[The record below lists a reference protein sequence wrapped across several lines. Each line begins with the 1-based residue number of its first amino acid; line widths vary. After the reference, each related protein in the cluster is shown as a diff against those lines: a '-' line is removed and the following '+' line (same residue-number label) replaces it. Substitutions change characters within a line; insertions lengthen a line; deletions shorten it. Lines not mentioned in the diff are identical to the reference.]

1 MNQEFSQKLQKE
13 ANETFYP
20 SKKLRRT
27 VYLLPSM
34 FTVGN
39 LFAGFFATIATLS
52 GHYQSAA
59 IAIGIAVVLDGLDG
73 RVARMAN
80 ATSDFGLQL
89 DSLAD
94 VISFGVAPA
103 VLVYSWGLG
112 ELGNFARLSAFVFVT
127 CGAMRLARFNVQNKN
142 LKSFAGLPIPAGA
155 GFMAATVHIFDIPPD
170 SAMFKLYLVAIMYLI
185 SFLMISTVR
194 YPALKQLNLG
204 HGRSH
209 LLILLL
215 AILVAAVVLFSQQ
228 VLMTIAAVYVAS
240 GPVVK
245 IYHLMRRTP
254 ERGRLMAK
262 QADR

>member
-1 MNQEFSQKLQKE
+1 VNQEDGLNLRRE
-13 ANETFYP
+13 AEEVFCP
-20 SKKLRRT
+20 PKKLRRT

-39 LFAGFFATIATLS
+39 LFAGFFAVIATLN
-52 GHYQSAA
+52 GNYQSAA

-103 VLVYSWGLG
+103 VLIYSWGLA
-112 ELGNFARLSAFVFVT
+112 ELDNFARLSAFVFVT

-155 GFMAATVHIFDIPPD
+155 GFMAATVHIFVTPPD
-170 SAMFKLYLVAIMYLI
+170 TTFFKFYLVAIMYI
-185 SFLMISTVR
+185 VSFLMISTIR

-204 HGRSH
+204 HGKSH
-209 LLILLL
+209 LLILVL
-215 AILVAAVVLFSQQ
+215 AIVVGGVFLFSQQ
-228 VLMTIAAVYVAS
+228 VLMTIAAVYTAS
-240 GPVVK
+240 GPAVRV
-245 IYHLMRRTP
+245 YHFLRRTP
-254 ERGRLMAK
+254 EPGRLATK
-262 QADR
+262 RADR